1 MIIGTVRETKTEE
14 YRVAFTPDGA
24 ADIVRAGHG
33 VVIET
38 GAGLGSNYSDDDYR
52 AAGAEVLESAAEVY
66 ARAEL
71 MCEVKEPQPE
81 EFALLRE
88 GQILFTY
95 LHLAAEPEVTDALVR
110 SGCIAIGY
118 ETVQRDDGF
127 LPLLAP
133 MSEIAGR
140 MAVEIGAH
148 YLKRP
153 GPGRGMLLGGLP
165 GVPPAHVVVMG
176 SGNVGKNAVRAAVG
190 AGARVSV
197 LSINDDQLRGLEELY
212 AGRVETV
219 LSGPQVIANTL
230 IGADLLIGAV
240 LVAGRKA
247 PVVVTRE
254 MVASMG
260 AGAVVVDV
268 AVDQGGCVETTRPT
282 SHIDPIYVE
291 EGVVHYAVPNMPG
304 AVPRTSSRAL
314 TGLTLPYILRVANG
328 GFEQAVLA
336 DPALRRGVNVYRGQ
350 ITNAA
355 VAGSLGRPYA
365 PIEDLVG
372 DVE

>member
-14 YRVAFTPDGA
+14 YRVAFTPDGV
-24 ADIVRAGHG
+24 ADIVRAGHS

-38 GAGLGSNYSDDDYR
+38 GAGLGSNYSDDEYR

-71 MCEVKEPQPE
+71 MCKVKEPQPE

-88 GQILFTY
+88 GEIVFTY

-197 LSINDDQLRGLEELY
+197 LSINDDQLRDLEELY

-230 IGADLLIGAV
+230 VGADLLIGAV

-268 AVDQGGCVETTRPT
+268 AVDQGGCVETTHPT
-282 SHIDPIYVE
+282 SHVDPIYVE

>member
-52 AAGAEVLESAAEVY
+52 AAGAEVLEDAAAVY

-71 MCEVKEPQPE
+71 MCKVKEPQPE

-165 GVPPAHVVVMG
+165 GVPPAHVVVLG

-197 LSINDDQLRGLEELY
+197 LSINDDQLRDLEELY

-282 SHIDPIYVE
+282 SHVDPIYVE

-336 DPALRRGVNVYRGQ
+336 GPALRRGVNVYRGQ

-372 DVE
+372 DAE